1 MLKTYGE
8 VFRHMTLK
16 KARNIVIAQFESPSN
31 ETGGKILTLT
41 SRGELKL
48 YENSDHLLD
57 EGIKANHCIKDA
69 YLFET
74 LEDIYWQPSPN
85 SLCAHLH
92 PPTSKEMAHFLVQ
105 QYVIPVMRDLEIM
118 QCGLEKALKQS
129 NQPKITKALHALFN
143 TLFQDLEK
151 AQKDVHKSVENDR
164 CLPARYQS
172 NFEAILA
179 N

>member
-1 MLKTYGE
+1 MLKIYGE

-16 KARNIVIAQFESPSN
+16 KAKNAVIAQFKSPSS
-31 ETGGKILTLT
+31 EAGCRILTLT

-48 YENSDHLLD
+48 YENSDRLLD
-57 EGIKANHCIKDA
+57 EGINANHCIQDA

-74 LEDIYWQPSPN
+74 LEDIYWQPSPH

-92 PPTSKEMAHFLVQ
+92 PPTSNEMAHFLVQ

-118 QCGLEKALKQS
+118 QCGLEKALKTS
-129 NQPKITKALHALFN
+129 NHPKTTKALQALFK
-143 TLFQDLEK
+143 TLYQDLEK
-151 AQKDVHKSVENDR
+151 AQKTVHKSVENDR
-164 CLPARYQS
+164 YLPTRYQS